1 MSDSPVMSVEAL
13 RSVPLDARFADYAAH
28 DLAVRDARFVL
39 TKG

>member
-1 MSDSPVMSVEAL
+1 VGDADLSAL
-13 RSVPLDARFADYAAH
+13 RSVPLDARFGKYAAS